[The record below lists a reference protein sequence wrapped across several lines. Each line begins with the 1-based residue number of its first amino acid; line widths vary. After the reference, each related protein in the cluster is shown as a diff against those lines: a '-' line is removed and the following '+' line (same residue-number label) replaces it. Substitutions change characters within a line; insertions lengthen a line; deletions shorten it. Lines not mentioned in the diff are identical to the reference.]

1 MHLTRLD
8 LHGFKSFPQ
17 KTTLTFDPGVT
28 AIVGPNGC
36 GKSNVIDA
44 VRWVLGEQ
52 RARALRSEK
61 MEHVI
66 FNGTQTRRALGMAEV
81 ALTVENSRGVLP
93 TEYAEVTVARRL
105 YRSGDSEYL
114 LNGTVCRLKDVL
126 DLFMDTGLGP
136 GAYSVIELKM
146 VEDILSENADDR
158 RRLFEEAAGVTKY
171 KQRRGQALRKLD
183 ATQADLHRLAD
194 LVEEVDRQVA
204 KLRRQAAKAA
214 RAARLQ
220 EDISTAERHLA
231 RLDFDRLAAERRT
244 TDRSARALRADA
256 VRLQTALTRAEA
268 EVEARRARHD
278 DTDRALADARQA
290 LFAHA
295 DAARRAEA
303 DARLQAERADAAQ
316 STLRRLRRD
325 ADADAVRQD
334 DISRDIERLT
344 HARTRAAAER
354 AAAESAERAAQ
365 SARAAARAA
374 ADTARNRLA
383 ADEAAAREAER
394 AAARTRAQLDTARA
408 TEALRERQRQD
419 AADEQQRTEAARRQA
434 ATAAAIAAADLDRA
448 RADQTA
454 AAAAFDQAETA
465 AARADLDAARAATRA
480 AERLFDAAD
489 TEATFLASLAA
500 DAAGLDGAAAFLLA
514 ASDLDVSLQPL
525 ADLLIVGDEHV
536 SSVAAAL
543 GPWMHALVVPD
554 AAAAHAAAARLAAD
568 EQGRATFVVLEQIP
582 ARWTEPATDT
592 PAPGAESGGA
602 LRAVVRAAD
611 PRLDALFDALLDG
624 AVRAESVAQAETLV
638 ANGAALA
645 IAPDGSWVDA
655 RGAVHAG
662 SSATPAVARRLGVA
676 ERAETAAARR
686 DAAAE
691 ALARARGDEAAA
703 QRALVGADVERIRA
717 LLTAAQ
723 RAAGQAESEDA
734 RRRFE
739 QERLAVAAQAIQDRL
754 ALLAADAGAPGTD
767 ALAQAVRQSEAE
779 SSEAAEQHA
788 ASRAESDAAEQ
799 TARRAGGQF
808 TDARLLAVQVQGRL
822 DAAQN
827 ALAAAAAARADLGRR
842 ATTRAAEH
850 AAAEQHEAAAR
861 AQEAEHRAAADRLG
875 AEGVDQQERVVAA
888 ESASLEARA
897 AANAADDALRTL
909 RRQRDAARD
918 EQAAADVRLGE
929 LTARQDALAQRARDE
944 YALDLE
950 TDTVEVPATFG
961 EAAARAALPG
971 LRDQLRQVGAV
982 NALALELVEA
992 EAARLEDLQA
1002 QHADLHAAEATLL
1015 STIREINRTASE
1027 RFRETFDAV
1036 QAQFGVLFAELFG
1049 ENATAHLHLI
1059 GDDPLEATVEI
1070 TARPKGKKPSVI
1082 GQLSGGEK
1090 TLTAIALLFAIYLVK
1105 PSPFCILDEVD
1116 APLDDAN
1123 VDRFMGLIRRFSAR
1137 TQFILVTHNKLTM
1150 EAADRMYGVTMQDPG
1165 VSTLVG
1171 VQFEEGAFGEDAAA
1185 AA

>member
-1 MHLTRLD
+1 MHLTRLE

-66 FNGTQTRRALGMAEV
+66 FNGTQTKRALGMAEV

-171 KQRRGQALRKLD
+171 KHRRGQALRKLD

-194 LVEEVDRQVA
+194 LVDEVDRQVA
-204 KLRRQAAKAA
+204 KLKRQAAKAE

-220 EDISTAERHLA
+220 AEIGAAERHLA

-244 TDRSARALRADA
+244 TDQHARTLRADA
-256 VRLQTALTRAEA
+256 ARLQTALTRFEA
-268 EVEARRARHD
+268 EVEARRAAYD
-278 DTDRALADARQA
+278 EAERALAAARQA
-290 LFAHA
+290 LFAHS
-295 DAARRAEA
+295 DATQRALA

-316 STLRRLRRD
+316 SALDRLRRD
-325 ADADAVRQD
+325 ADADAVRHD
-334 DISRDIERLT
+334 DLARDTDRLT
-344 HARTRAAAER
+344 LEVERAAGRRASLEADEAAAHTTRAAARE
-354 AAAESAERAAQ
+354 
-365 SARAAARAA
+365 A
-374 ADTARNRLA
+374 ADEARRHLQTA
-383 ADEAAAREAER
+383 EAAAREAER
-394 AAARTRAQLDTARA
+394 TAAQARAQLDTAQA
-408 TEALRERQRQD
+408 TAALRDRQRAD
-419 AADEQQRTEAARRQA
+419 AEAEQHRTEAARTQA
-434 ATAAAIAAADLDRA
+434 ATAASV
-448 RADQTA
+448 A
-454 AAAAFDQAETA
+454 AAALGRVRSEYAAAATAFADAES
-465 AARADLDAARAATRA
+465 AARAAREALEIARAATRA
-480 AERLFDAAD
+480 TERAFDAAA
-489 TEATFLASLAA
+489 TEAAFLAGLAA
-500 DAAGLDGAAAFLLA
+500 DAAGLDGAAAFLLTD
-514 ASDLDVSLQPL
+514 ASVDLRPL
-525 ADLLIVGDEHV
+525 ADLLVVADRDAAAA
-536 SSVAAAL
+536 AAAL
-543 GPWMHALVVPD
+543 GPWMHALVVSTRAD
-554 AAAAHAAAARLAAD
+554 AHAAVARLQQA
-568 EQGRATFVVLEQIP
+568 EQGRATFVVLDEVPHMAI
-582 ARWTEPATDT
+582 EPADLLGAPSLYEEVGATD
-592 PAPGAESGGA
+592 S
-602 LRAVVRAAD
+602 
-611 PRLDALFDALLDG
+611 RLLPFLMQLLL
-624 AVRAESVAQAETLV
+624 SVALVDTFGQAE
-638 ANGAALA
+638 ALA
-645 IAPDGSWVDA
+645 ARGVPFVVARDGSWA
-655 RGAVHAG
+655 ERGRAIHAG
-662 SSATPAVARRLGVA
+662 SPGTPAIARRLGVA
-676 ERAETAAARR
+676 ERAAEAAAREHAAAAALDAARAVER
-686 DAAAE
+686 DAQA
-691 ALARARGDEAAA
+691 
-703 QRALVGADVERIRA
+703 ALVATDLERYRA
-717 LLTAAQ
+717 GLTDTQ
-723 RAAGQAESEDA
+723 RTLSQAESEEA

-739 QERLAVAAQAIQDRL
+739 QERLADAATGVEKRL
-754 ALLAADAGAPGTD
+754 AALAADTRPADLD
-767 ALAQAVRQSEAE
+767 ALAHEVEQSA
-779 SSEAAEQHA
+779 HA
-788 ASRAESDAAEQ
+788 AHVAAAAHAAAREASDAAEQ
-799 TARRAGGQF
+799 HARRAGGQF
-808 TDARLLAVQVQGRL
+808 NDARLRAVQAQGRL

-827 ALAAAAAARADLGRR
+827 ALAAAAATRADLDRR
-842 ATTRAAEH
+842 AAARETERASAEERLGAAREQEAAHRRAADRLAGEGVEQQERV
-850 AAAEQHEAAAR
+850 AAAEQ
-861 AQEAEHRAAADRLG
+861 
-875 AEGVDQQERVVAA
+875 
-888 ESASLEARA
+888 ASLDARA
-897 AANAADDALRTL
+897 AANAADDALRTV

-918 EQAAADVRLGE
+918 EQAAAEVRLGE
-929 LTARQDALAQRARDE
+929 IAARQDALAQRAKGE
-944 YALDLE
+944 FGFDLE
-950 TDTVEVPATFG
+950 DDLDDVPAAFD

-982 NALALELVEA
+982 NALALEQYEA
-992 EAARLEDLQA
+992 ESERLDDLQT
-1002 QHADLHAAEATLL
+1002 QHADLQSAEATLL

-1027 RFRETFDAV
+1027 RFCATFDAV

-1049 ENATAHLHLI
+1049 ENATAQLHLI
-1059 GDDPLEATVEI
+1059 GDDPLEAAVEI

-1171 VQFEEGAFGEDAAA
+1171 VQFGEKGASGVAQAA
-1185 AA
+1185 